1 MKTINR
7 KSASGLTEVMFNSD
21 FDAVAD
27 YVEEN
32 QNCEFVRILE
42 QFSKMDDDGRRKLM
56 IFAQE
61 LAE

>member
-1 MKTINR
+1 MKTESR
-7 KSASGLTEVMFNSD
+7 KSAGGLKDGMFNSD

-27 YVEEN
+27 YVKEN
-32 QNCEFVRILE
+32 QNCEFIRILE

-56 IFAQE
+56 SFAQE